1 VIIYEQ
7 SEAWCS
13 GLTCRPVKPEIAGSN
28 PVASAITIPYT
39 SPRGRTGRLCRVGP
53 FLFQRN
59 PSPPAI
65 GYTRRA
71 PYRRIPGRRAG
82 SGGGTEAPANGVGGG
97 TGAAERGGAD
107 AGLSGGVVNHE
118 THERTRKTRKGRKLS
133 CLSLMFAPFVSPF
146 VRSLF
151 HPAQGPLDRL
161 KPALVQLLPR
171 LGVHRGLPSLV
182 HVPVGAQGLQVI
194 PEANSQAG
202 GVGRA

>member
-1 VIIYEQ
+1 MIRYEQ
-7 SEAWCS
+7 LEAWCS

-28 PVASAITIPYT
+28 PVASATGTIYF
-39 SPRGRTGRLCRVGP
+39 PRGRTGRLCRPVGP

-59 PSPPAI
+59 PSPPTI

-71 PYRRIPGRRAG
+71 SHRRIPGRRAG
-82 SGGGTEAPANGVGGG
+82 SGGGTEAPAGGVSSGV
-97 TGAAERGGAD
+97 GAAERGGA
-107 AGLSGGVVNHE
+107 G
-118 THERTRKTRKGRKLS
+118 S
-133 CLSLMFAPFVSPF
+133 CSALAPTSTSRRRF

-161 KPALVQLLPR
+161 KPALVQLFPR
-171 LGVHRGLPSLV
+171 LGVHLGLPGLV
-182 HVPVGAQGLQVI
+182 RVPVRAQGFQVI